1 MTQETA
7 AVVLLPGI
15 GGDGARDFGFL
26 GPMLSRHRRV
36 LTLDYPTTATNLAGL
51 AEFARA
57 AIARAFP
64 GEEVQLV
71 GHSLGAAVAL
81 ELAAITPTRAVV
93 LIAGVYG
100 GSPRTH
106 LFAATWQR
114 LAGLAELP
122 KLPELPDSAELPES
136 AGTSAREDF
145 ARFAA
150 LSGAFVEFE
159 PARTLPW
166 GGGPATDAHVELL
179 ASTTVADSAAQ
190 LTVPTLIIGAGDD
203 AIVGAEQSRALFGAI
218 DDARLVV
225 IDSGHAALVER
236 GAEVLSFVDPF
247 LDNPGEHPAGTIL
260 PTARV

>member
-1 MTQETA
+1 MTQATA

-57 AIARAFP
+57 AIAGAFP

-71 GHSLGAAVAL
+71 GHSLGAAVTL

-93 LIAGVYG
+93 LIAGVYA

-106 LFAATWQR
+106 LFAATWRR
-114 LAGLAELP
+114 LAEA
-122 KLPELPDSAELPES
+122 PES
-136 AGTSAREDF
+136 AGASAREDF

-159 PARTLPW
+159 PARTVPW

-179 ASTTVADSAAQ
+179 ASTTVADSAAR